1 MLEDLPKAWVAMGHE
16 DVRAEGQESRA
27 RRLSL
32 SESASD
38 AGRHASFGDEA
49 EVIRELK
56 DTLGLKFVEKV
67 TRTLGLTPGLR
78 NFSRA
83 CTDPACLGTSALSE
97 VD

>member
-27 RRLSL
+27 RRLSRRARCAADML
-32 SESASD
+32 VLATKPKWFS
-38 AGRHASFGDEA
+38 
-49 EVIRELK
+49 ELK

-67 TRTLGLTPGLR
+67 TRTPGLTPGLR

-83 CTDPACLGTSALSE
+83 CTDPACLGTSAL
-97 VD
+97 